1 MIIDGVM
8 YYTAEEAFRVSL
20 LLGILF
26 AFAIIGVAYL
36 IKSLFK

>member
-1 MIIDGVM
+1 MIMDDVM

-20 LLGILF
+20 MLGILF

-36 IKSLFK
+36 IKNFFE

>member
-8 YYTAEEAFRVSL
+8 YYTAEEVFRGSL

-36 IKSLFK
+36 IKNFFE

>member
-20 LLGILF
+20 LLGILL
-26 AFAIIGVAYL
+26 AFAIIGVIAL
-36 IKSLFK
+36 IKILFK